1 MFCDTNA
8 KYTLKTSYKSINKA
22 SHVNFHGKV
31 KAWSNCLNSV
41 SPRSKHWFSQVPQLT
56 CFWKLTFMAVGD
68 PIELRSLTSICCANY
83 REPNSNELKT
93 VKPAR
98 SIFVGHDWIWFIPNI
113 RHFLEYRAEQSV
125 SGLLH
130 ILIHPTLPPLHIMS
144 HISHIILY
152 HPPSHI
158 MMIWYHISSHWNLS
172 VPSTWY
178 IWTFIIYIPSDNICA
193 LLLIWAH

>member
-1 MFCDTNA
+1 MRNTPW
-8 KYTLKTSYKSINKA
+8 KPLINTA

-31 KAWSNCLNSV
+31 KAWPNCLNSV
-41 SPRSKHWFSQVPQLT
+41 SPRSKHLFSQVPQLA

-172 VPSTWY
+172 VPSTWC
-178 IWTFIIYIPSDNICA
+178 IWNS
-193 LLLIWAH
+193 